1 MRRESIKYLGDI
13 PISVRVLEV
22 KNYPLHW
29 NKAVSIIWAL
39 EGDLLL
45 KVENESYRVR
55 EREVEVV
62 NSDEVFEVQ
71 SVGESAK
78 ILILEFDLNYFSRY
92 YKDANDMFFYTNL
105 PGDDIEDERYQ
116 TMKLIISKI
125 VFEYIYKLDDHEDQI
140 EDGLINLFYHLVNN
154 FHYLFSEEESL
165 KDDEELLN
173 RYHRIVKNMSNNYMD
188 KISLSDIAK
197 DEYLSTQ
204 YLSTKIKEIF
214 GKSFNEYLNMIRA
227 EEATKLLL
235 DSDYNIS
242 EISVEVGF
250 SHIRYFNKH
259 FKLNYGMTPMEYR
272 KKYRLTP
279 KEFEE
284 QKLISELELV
294 EAVPYIH
301 PYLAEYERYEYD
313 NKIYRLD
320 LDLGGEVIGEFK
332 RPDLLDLGDI
342 SLLLEADNIESLKSI
357 QKNIGFKYGY
367 VRNIFSSEMDIYR
380 GKNNLFINWNRVEN
394 VLDLLLNLRLE
405 PIINSKNVP
414 KYIIEEFENYFFA
427 LYGEDRVLNWLDTEV
442 EDFSTNFVYGNVDD
456 KYDTLEG
463 ALEIINSYVN
473 EGIRISPT
481 PIDEIFKETY
491 LENDT
496 FFGGCGLYTSNLI
509 QKASYFSFQ
518 FLSKLGSDVLSFG
531 DDHILTKT
539 ESGYALL
546 LYNYSSK
553 EDIKRLR
560 KYSINFYNLSQKSQI
575 TKFELSKTY
584 GSSFDSWLSLGSPV
598 RLSNNHWELLR
609 RYTYPQVSLHFGNKA
624 TVYNLVSQVKENGAI
639 LFILELDDSV
649 I

>member
-1 MRRESIKYLGDI
+1 MRRESIKFLGDI
-13 PISVRVLEV
+13 PISVRYLEV
-22 KNYPLHW
+22 TNYPLHW
-29 NKAVSIIWAL
+29 NKAVTIIWAL
-39 EGDLLL
+39 EGDLMIN
-45 KVENESYRVR
+45 VENESYRVR

-62 NSDEVFEVQ
+62 NSDEVFEVR
-71 SVGESAK
+71 SVDGVAK

-92 YKDANDMFFYTNL
+92 YKDATDMFFYTNL

-125 VFEYIYKLDDHEDQI
+125 AFEYIYKLDDYEDQI
-140 EDGLINLFYHLVNN
+140 EDGLLALFFHLVNN

-173 RYHRIVKNMSNNYMD
+173 RYHRIVKNMSNNYME

-259 FKLNYGMTPMEYR
+259 FKLNYGMSPMEYR

-284 QKLISELELV
+284 QKQLTELDIKDLIIYL
-294 EAVPYIH
+294 H
-301 PYLAEYERYEYD
+301 PYLEDYERYEFD

-320 LDLGGEVIGEFK
+320 LDLSGDLIGEFK
-332 RPDLLDLGDI
+332 RPELLDLGDI
-342 SLLLEADNIESLKSI
+342 SLLLEADNQEALRSI

-367 VRNIFSSEMDIYR
+367 VRNIFSAEMDIYR
-380 GKNNLFINWNRVEN
+380 GKNNLFINWNRVES
-394 VLDLLLNLRLE
+394 VLEVLLKMRLE
-405 PIINSKNVP
+405 PIINTKNVP
-414 KYIIEEFENYFFA
+414 KYIIEEFEDYFGA
-427 LYGEDRVLNWLDTEV
+427 LYGKERIAGWLEKD
-442 EDFSTNFVYGNVDD
+442 VDD
-456 KYDTLEG
+456 LNPNFIYDDEVDEKFDTMEG
-463 ALEIINSYVN
+463 ALDIIHSYVN
-473 EGIRISPT
+473 DDVRTNPT
-481 PIDEIFKETY
+481 PMDEIFKETV

-496 FFGGCGLYTSNLI
+496 FFGGCGLYTSNSI
-509 QKASYFSFQ
+509 QKAVYFSFQ
-518 FLSKLGSDVLSFG
+518 FLSKLGEDILSKG
-531 DDHILTKT
+531 EDHILTKT
-539 ESGYALL
+539 ETGYTLL
-546 LYNYSSK
+546 IYNYSRVD
-553 EDIKRLR
+553 DIKRLR
-560 KYSINFYNLSQKSQI
+560 KYSINLYNLYSNSQI
-575 TKFELSKTY
+575 TKFELSKSF
-584 GSSFDSWLSLGSPV
+584 GSVYDSWVSLGSPV

-609 RYTYPQVSLHFGNKA
+609 RYTYPQVTLQSGTKA
-624 TVYNLVSQVKENGAI
+624 SVLNLVSQVKENGVLLYI
-639 LFILELDDSV
+639 IEPEDV